1 MIGVIRLCPQLAT
14 QRQVRDRGG
23 RGTADHSL
31 QQAALSVPQQPD
43 AASACLSRSQ
53 AAPVPSPE
61 TAQASLSS
69 SPASATPSPNAIPAA
84 RSRTAPVTDVR
95 PLLFISDLHLSP
107 AIPQTV
113 AAFAHFIEVTAA
125 TAQAVYILGDLFEY
139 WVGDDELD
147 TPWAAKQC
155 ELMRSL
161 SARGIALYVMHG
173 NRDFLLGARFATAA
187 GATLLSDPFV
197 LQAFEQR
204 LVLTHGD
211 ALCTLDQ
218 GYQRFRRITRRRWV
232 QACFLSW
239 PLAWRLAL
247 ARKLR
252 KRPMQAQAPMQTQTR
267 NPMWDVTADAVTH
280 LFDSSY
286 TRTMIHGHTHLPA
299 HHLQGPNQR
308 WVLPDWDL
316 DHGAARGGY
325 LQLDATGLRARPL

>member
-1 MIGVIRLCPQLAT
+1 M
-14 QRQVRDRGG
+14 
-23 RGTADHSL
+23 
-31 QQAALSVPQQPD
+31 QAALPMSQQPD
-43 AASACLSRSQ
+43 AALIGLGSSQ
-53 AAPVPSPE
+53 AALTPPP
-61 TAQASLSS
+61 ASS
-69 SPASATPSPNAIPAA
+69 SDPARVT
-84 RSRTAPVTDVR
+84 RSRKATSTDTR

-139 WVGDDELD
+139 WVGDDELA
-147 TPWAAKQC
+147 TPWAAEQC
-155 ELMRSL
+155 RLMRSL

-173 NRDFLLGARFATAA
+173 NRDFLLGTRFATAA

-197 LQAFEQR
+197 LQAFEHR
-204 LVLTHGD
+204 LALTHGD
-211 ALCTLDQ
+211 AMCTLDQ
-218 GYQRFRRITRRRWV
+218 RYQRFRRVTRRRWV

-252 KRPMQAQAPMQTQTR
+252 KRPMQTQAQVPTQTPTR
-267 NPMWDVTADAVTH
+267 NPMWDVTAEAVAH

-299 HHLQGPNQR
+299 HHLQGNHER

-325 LQLDATGLRARPL
+325 LQLDATGLRALPLGSVL